1 MTSSLYGNVESVSAN
16 DNMLCMR
23 VCMLSETV
31 CMNKIM
37 LEYMCSI
44 YVAVGWSHHSCA
56 RVYFRGRSRWR
67 SVSLLW
73 LWPLQGRLFR

>member
-23 VCMLSETV
+23 VSMLSENV

-44 YVAVGWSHHSCA
+44 YVAVGWSHHIQ
-56 RVYFRGRSRWR
+56 F
-67 SVSLLW
+67 
-73 LWPLQGRLFR
+73 F

>member
-16 DNMLCMR
+16 DNMLCTC
-23 VCMLSETV
+23 VCMLSENV

-44 YVAVGWSHHSCA
+44 LCWWGGHTTSGIDLPYRCGVH
-56 RVYFRGRSRWR
+56 GR
-67 SVSLLW
+67 
-73 LWPLQGRLFR
+73 PL

>member
-23 VCMLSETV
+23 VSMLSENA

-44 YVAVGWSHHSCA
+44 YVAVGWSHHTS
-56 RVYFRGRSRWR
+56 
-67 SVSLLW
+67 
-73 LWPLQGRLFR
+73 PP

>member
-23 VCMLSETV
+23 VCMLSENV
-31 CMNKIM
+31 CKNKIM

-44 YVAVGWSHHSCA
+44 YVAVGWSHHTLS
-56 RVYFRGRSRWR
+56 
-67 SVSLLW
+67 
-73 LWPLQGRLFR
+73 

>member
-23 VCMLSETV
+23 VSMLSENV

-44 YVAVGWSHHSCA
+44 YVAVGWSHHSG
-56 RVYFRGRSRWR
+56 VVV
-67 SVSLLW
+67 VSLA
-73 LWPLQGRLFR
+73 QGRGS

>member
-16 DNMLCMR
+16 DNMLCMC
-23 VCMLSETV
+23 VCMLSENL

-44 YVAVGWSHHSCA
+44 YVAVGWSHHSLINVFEA
-56 RVYFRGRSRWR
+56 RYDPNNALS
-67 SVSLLW
+67 
-73 LWPLQGRLFR
+73 